1 MEVSEFLSKAIHGKM
16 QVVLDIFFI
25 NHIINIFNMISKEVL
40 RTTRHR
46 HLSLDVGICVD
57 VIMMMALSNSIYRS
71 INITKILVIDKK
83 PL

>member
-1 MEVSEFLSKAIHGKM
+1 
-16 QVVLDIFFI
+16 
-25 NHIINIFNMISKEVL
+25 MISKEVL